1 MRATILS
8 VFASKKHGGIMGYVD
23 EIKKESQKK
32 GLLATAA
39 GVGTVGLAVLATPY
53 VVVAGAPYTVY
64 LTYKWFEHR
73 AKNGLR
79 F

>member
-1 MRATILS
+1 
-8 VFASKKHGGIMGYVD
+8 MGYVD
-23 EIKKESQKK
+23 EVKKESKKK
-32 GLLATAA
+32 GFLAAA
-39 GVGTVGLAVLATPY
+39 GAVGTGTLAVVGAP
-53 VVVAGAPYTVY
+53 VVVTVAGGAGAIY

>member
-1 MRATILS
+1 
-8 VFASKKHGGIMGYVD
+8 MGYVD
-23 EIKKESQKK
+23 EVKKESKKK
-32 GLLATAA
+32 GLMATAA
-39 GVGTVGLAVLATPY
+39 GVGTVGLATVLASP
-53 VVVAGAPYTVY
+53 VVAVAGGVGTVY